1 MSKTIGKILIL
12 VGFLDYALAIFEQP
26 LIHKYSP
33 LLLWTLGVLFIVPM
47 RTYIK
52 FADTLS
58 TSMGKAFS
66 WCIVILMGG
75 TVYEVIMAY
84 VFNKPTLWNF
94 DFSMQMYG
102 AILMMSG
109 AYCLATESHVRG
121 DVIYRLFKP
130 TTQGWIDLVLY
141 FIFFF
146 PGVMALA
153 FYGYEYAALA
163 WKIKET
169 SWSSPAQIQ
178 IYMVKSMIPAAGIL
192 LIIQGISEVFRSA
205 ICIQTGHWPARMVV
219 AEETEKILMRTA
231 QDEDQKDVI

>member
-1 MSKTIGKILIL
+1 MK
-12 VGFLDYALAIFEQP
+12 
-26 LIHKYSP
+26 H
-33 LLLWTLGVLFIVPM
+33 
-47 RTYIK
+47 YIK
-52 FADTLS
+52 FADALS

-75 TVYEVIMAY
+75 TVYEVVMAY
-84 VFNKPTLWNF
+84 VFNAPTLWNF

-109 AYCLATESHVRG
+109 AYTLAQEAHVRG
-121 DVIYRLFKP
+121 DVIYRLFSNRV
-130 TTQGWIDLVLY
+130 QASIDFVLY

-146 PGVMALA
+146 PGVIALA

-178 IYMVKSMIPAAGIL
+178 IYMVKAMIPCAGVL
-192 LIIQGISEVFRSA
+192 LTIQGLSELFRCI
-205 ICIQTGHWPARMVV
+205 ICIRTGQWPARMVV
-219 AEETEKILMRTA
+219 AEETEKILMKA
-231 QDEDQKDVI
+231 AEEGNVKDVI

>member
-1 MSKTIGKILIL
+1 
-12 VGFLDYALAIFEQP
+12 
-26 LIHKYSP
+26 
-33 LLLWTLGVLFIVPM
+33 M
-47 RTYIK
+47 RTFIF
-52 FADTLS
+52 FADHLS
-58 TSMGKAFS
+58 TSIGKAFA

-75 TVYEVIMAY
+75 PVYEVIMAY
-84 VFNKPTLWNF
+84 VFNAPTLWNF

-130 TTQGWIDLVLY
+130 RTQGWIDLILY

-146 PGVMALA
+146 PGVLALT
-153 FYGYEYAALA
+153 FYGYDYAALA

-178 IYMVKSMIPAAGIL
+178 IYMVKALIPAAGVT
-192 LIIQGISEVFRSA
+192 LIIQGISEVFRSI

-219 AEETEKILMRTA
+219 AEETEKILMRTS
-231 QDEDQKDVI
+231 QDEDQKDAI

>member
-1 MSKTIGKILIL
+1 
-12 VGFLDYALAIFEQP
+12 
-26 LIHKYSP
+26 
-33 LLLWTLGVLFIVPM
+33 
-47 RTYIK
+47 
-52 FADTLS
+52 
-58 TSMGKAFS
+58 MGKAFS

-84 VFNKPTLWNF
+84 VFNAPTLWNF

-109 AYCLATESHVRG
+109 AYTLAQEAHVRG
-121 DVIYRLFKP
+121 DVIYRLF
-130 TTQGWIDLVLY
+130 TNRVQASIDFVLY

-146 PGVMALA
+146 PGVIALA

-178 IYMVKSMIPAAGIL
+178 IYMVKAMIPCAGVL
-192 LIIQGISEVFRSA
+192 LTIQGLSELFRCI
-205 ICIQTGHWPARMVV
+205 ICIRTGQWPARMVV
-219 AEETEKILMRTA
+219 AEETEKILMKA
-231 QDEDQKDVI
+231 AEEGNVKDVV

>member
-1 MSKTIGKILIL
+1 MRS
-12 VGFLDYALAIFEQP
+12 
-26 LIHKYSP
+26 
-33 LLLWTLGVLFIVPM
+33 FIS
-47 RTYIK
+47 
-52 FADTLS
+52 FADHLS
-58 TSMGKAFS
+58 TSIGKAFS

-84 VFNKPTLWNF
+84 VFNAPTLWNF

-130 TTQGWIDLVLY
+130 KTQAWLDLVLY

-146 PGVMALA
+146 LGVLALT
-153 FYGYEYAALA
+153 FYGYDYAALA

-178 IYMVKSMIPAAGIL
+178 IYMVKAMIPAAGL
-192 LIIQGISEVFRSA
+192 TLTIQGISEVFRSV

-219 AEETEKILMRTA
+219 AEETEKILMRTS

>member
-1 MSKTIGKILIL
+1 MRSFIK
-12 VGFLDYALAIFEQP
+12 LA
-26 LIHKYSP
+26 
-33 LLLWTLGVLFIVPM
+33 
-47 RTYIK
+47 
-52 FADTLS
+52 DNLS

-84 VFNKPTLWNF
+84 VFNAPTLWNF

-109 AYCLATESHVRG
+109 AYALATESHVRG

-130 TTQGWIDLVLY
+130 KTQAKLDLGLY

-146 PGVMALA
+146 PGVIALA
-153 FYGYEYAALA
+153 FYGYDYAALA

-178 IYMVKSMIPAAGIL
+178 IYMVKALIPCAGIL
-192 LIIQGISEVFRSA
+192 LTIQGVAELFRCI

-219 AEETEKILMRTA
+219 AEETEKILMRA
-231 QDEDQKDVI
+231 SQNEDQKDVI

>member
-1 MSKTIGKILIL
+1 MRA
-12 VGFLDYALAIFEQP
+12 FIF
-26 LIHKYSP
+26 
-33 LLLWTLGVLFIVPM
+33 
-47 RTYIK
+47 
-52 FADTLS
+52 FADHLS
-58 TSMGKAFS
+58 TSIGKAFA

-84 VFNKPTLWNF
+84 VFNAPTLWNF

-130 TTQGWIDLVLY
+130 RTQGWIDLILY
-141 FIFFF
+141 IIFFF
-146 PGVMALA
+146 PGVLALT
-153 FYGYEYAALA
+153 FYGYDYASLA

-178 IYMVKSMIPAAGIL
+178 IYMAKSMIPAAGIL
-192 LIIQGISEVFRSA
+192 LTIQGIAEVFRSI

-219 AEETEKILMRTA
+219 AEETEQVLMRTS
-231 QDEDQKDVI
+231 QDEDQSDVI

>member
-1 MSKTIGKILIL
+1 
-12 VGFLDYALAIFEQP
+12 
-26 LIHKYSP
+26 
-33 LLLWTLGVLFIVPM
+33 M
-47 RTYIK
+47 RYFIK

-84 VFNKPTLWNF
+84 VFNAPTLWNF

-109 AYCLATESHVRG
+109 AYTLATEAHVRG
-121 DVIYRLFKP
+121 DVIYRLF
-130 TTQGWIDLVLY
+130 TQKTQAKIDFVLY

-146 PGVMALA
+146 PGVIALA

-178 IYMVKSMIPAAGIL
+178 IYMVKAMIPCAGIL
-192 LIIQGISEVFRSA
+192 LTIQGLSELFRCI
-205 ICIQTGHWPARMVV
+205 ICFRTGQWPARMVV
-219 AEETEKILMRTA
+219 AEETEKILMKAAEEGTHN
-231 QDEDQKDVI
+231 DV